1 MQEVAAMEGKAYF
14 IPIDTWVVFTFF
26 ARYWFQVHNS

>member
-14 IPIDTWVVFTFF
+14 IPIDMHLGCLYIFRSLLVSST
-26 ARYWFQVHNS
+26 